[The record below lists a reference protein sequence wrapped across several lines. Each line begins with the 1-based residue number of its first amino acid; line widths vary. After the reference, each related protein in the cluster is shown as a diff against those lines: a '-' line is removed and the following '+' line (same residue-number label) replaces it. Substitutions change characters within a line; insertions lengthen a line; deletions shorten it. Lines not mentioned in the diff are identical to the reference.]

1 MKKKGIIIGFG
12 GMGIRHQK
20 ALASLGIQVIAICD
34 KNIDKLNNLK
44 LSNVKKVSNYKN
56 LLNLDADIV
65 CISSNTKSRENII
78 KDLCLSS
85 KKSIHSFA
93 DIGSGAGFPGAVISI
108 MAEAENIPI
117 DTILVDSNKK
127 KCSFLSII
135 KKELQLPYN
144 VLNKRSEDI
153 REKFDIIASRAVTS
167 LGNFLKSNYNII
179 AKDSNLIVLKGKK
192 WMQEVKE
199 SKKKWKFK
207 LNVVKN
213 NIQLDSSGGV
223 TLIIRNLEK

>member
-1 MKKKGIIIGFG
+1 ME
-12 GMGIRHQK
+12 
-20 ALASLGIQVIAICD
+20 LY
-34 KNIDKLNNLK
+34 
-44 LSNVKKVSNYKN
+44 NV
-56 LLNLDADIV
+56 
-65 CISSNTKSRENII
+65 SRETIERLSVYEKLIIQEQKKYSLVGVSTLDNIWLRHFADSAKIFNII
-78 KDLCLSS
+78 KDLCLIS
-85 KKSIHSFA
+85 KKSIYSFA

-117 DTILVDSNKK
+117 NTVLVDSNKK
-127 KCSFLSII
+127 KCSFLRIV
-135 KKELQLPYN
+135 KELQLPYN

-179 AKDSNLIVLKGKK
+179 AKDSNLIVLKGKT
-192 WMQEVKE
+192 WTQEVKE

>member
-1 MKKKGIIIGFG
+1 M
-12 GMGIRHQK
+12 
-20 ALASLGIQVIAICD
+20 LIQNQIKVF
-34 KNIDKLNNLK
+34 KELY
-44 LSNVKKVSNYKN
+44 NV
-56 LLNLDADIV
+56 
-65 CISSNTKSRENII
+65 SRETIERLSVYEKLIIQEQKKYSLVGVSTLDNIWLRHFADSAKIFNII
-78 KDLCLSS
+78 KDLCLIS
-85 KKSIHSFA
+85 KKNIYSFA

-117 DTILVDSNKK
+117 NTVLVDSNKK
-127 KCSFLSII
+127 KCSFLRIV

-179 AKDSNLIVLKGKK
+179 AKDSNLIVLKGKT
-192 WMQEVKE
+192 WTQEVKE